1 MHEQHE
7 NAAEN
12 AYVQQGRSRAMETKR
27 RGTKRTAVATQEQ
40 WQDQSRTFLGGA
52 AHPWRRF
59 FARALDYFIPG
70 ILLVVVLFLLF
81 GAPTSEQLAAFEQG
95 RQAGGQS
102 PLVGSII
109 LCLVWMPIE
118 AFFLSLFG
126 ATPAKWLFGIRV
138 AHPDGTLLRY
148 GEALKRS
155 FLVFVQGEGCAIP
168 LIGIFTYLFSYRHL
182 TKTGTT
188 RWDTTTNAVVTH
200 TQWGVGRALAC
211 IVCSIIAL
219 LVLGVGGAQGG

>member
-12 AYVQQGRSRAMETKR
+12 AYVQQGRSRAVETKR
-27 RGTKRTAVATQEQ
+27 RVTKRTAAATPEQ
-40 WQDQSRTFLGGA
+40 WQDQSRTFLGGE

-138 AHPDGTLLRY
+138 AHPDGILLSF
-148 GEALKRS
+148 GEAIRRS
-155 FLVFVQGEGCAIP
+155 FLVFVQGFGCNIP
-168 LIGIFTYLFSYRHL
+168 FISLITSLFAYRRL

-188 RWDTTTNAVVTH
+188 RWDTATNAVVTH
-200 TQWGVGRALAC
+200 KKWGVGRALAC
-211 IVCSIIAL
+211 IVCIIAAL
-219 LVLGVGGAQGG
+219 ALGVAQGG